1 MLGECGEGR
10 KMRHRARISRRT
22 ENESEALMRKIV
34 LFSGS
39 SAVGKTA
46 VLSWVVDCLRE
57 RGLSSAV
64 CKIDCVSDEDKET
77 FRAIGVPAVAGISA
91 DICPD
96 HYLVSN
102 IPEIWSWADG
112 RGSDVLFVETAGLC
126 NRCSPATRSMVAG
139 CVVDATASC
148 KAPGHL
154 GPMLSQA
161 DFVVLTKVD
170 MISQAER
177 EIVCRAVA
185 DVNPGAEVF
194 AVDALAGYGV
204 QALSRYIET
213 APAVGTYEGDVLR
226 HAMPAGVCSYCV
238 GECRVGSAFQQG
250 VVGKMEFEEDAR

>member
-1 MLGECGEGR
+1 
-10 KMRHRARISRRT
+10 
-22 ENESEALMRKIV
+22 MRKIV

-46 VLSWVVDCLRE
+46 VLSQVVECLRQ
-57 RGLSSAV
+57 RGARPAV
-64 CKIDCVSDEDKET
+64 CKIDCVSDEDESV
-77 FRAIGVPAVAGISA
+77 FRGIGVPAAAGISA

-112 RGSDVLFVETAGLC
+112 VGSDVLFVETAGLC

-148 KAPGHL
+148 KAPAHL

-177 EIVCRAVA
+177 EIVCRAVS
-185 DVNPGAEVF
+185 DVNPDAEVF
-194 AVDALAGYGV
+194 AVDALAGYGIH
-204 QALSRYIET
+204 ALSRYIET
-213 APAVGTYEGDVLR
+213 APAAQTYEGDVLR
-226 HAMPAGVCSYCV
+226 HPMPAGVCSYCV

-250 VVGKMEFEEDAR
+250 VVGKIEFGEVAR